1 MAWVAG
7 AVGPTNRT
15 ASMSPDV
22 NRPEYRAVTFAQLAE
37 AFGVLV
43 RALIGAMT
51 AWPQQFQALAH
62 KPQPRL
68 IDAPNWLQAAGVTAW
83 AAIIRSVWVKM
94 VASAIIQPDPLD
106 PAKVCLPNPLQN

>member
-1 MAWVAG
+1 MRLVLGVKAG
-7 AVGPTNRT
+7 RT
-15 ASMSPDV
+15 SKPKPAARLVLPLL
-22 NRPEYRAVTFAQLAE
+22 YRLVL
-37 AFGVLV
+37 LV